1 MLSIIRWITLK
12 VPFLDPA
19 VRYQKLAGH
28 DLKIIVSNP
37 SGDRNYY
44 LRNKHANLLNHY
56 KNNYY
61 FLEGEICCQRNR

>member
-1 MLSIIRWITLK
+1 MNAIDNWIDNIKGT
-12 VPFLDPA
+12 FLYPA
-19 VRYQKLAGH
+19 VRYQKFASN
-28 DLKIIVSNP
+28 DLQIIASNP

-61 FLEGEICCQRNR
+61 FLEWVIC

>member
-1 MLSIIRWITLK
+1 MNAIDSWIDNIKGTF
-12 VPFLDPA
+12 FLDPA

-28 DLKIIVSNP
+28 DLKIIASNP

-61 FLEGEICCQRNR
+61 FLEGVIC